1 MSRRSNEI
9 QGGNAMKEQDKMQNK
24 TRVARRDFLRVLG
37 AGAGVAATAAAPL
50 ATMAKADSENNDEKR
65 KARYKETDHVK
76 AFYRVNRYPG

>member
-1 MSRRSNEI
+1 
-9 QGGNAMKEQDKMQNK
+9 MKEQGKMQNK
-24 TRVARRDFLRVLG
+24 TQVARRDFLRVLG

-50 ATMAKADSENNDEKR
+50 ATMAKADTENNDEKR

>member
-1 MSRRSNEI
+1 
-9 QGGNAMKEQDKMQNK
+9 MKQQDKTQDK